1 MKLEKYHGLG
11 NSFLITEFKEE
22 TNYTSLSNKLC
33 NDKLSIGAD
42 GLIVYKKE
50 PLEIFIYN
58 KDGSEALM
66 CGNGL
71 RCFVHYCYLNGLLS
85 NKRKKIEIRTKSGIY
100 LVDIVSTIPFQ
111 SKIEFKRGLI
121 RKENIGLFN
130 EMYDSYYVKVGV
142 KHNVIFV
149 EEDNEHKVEKLK
161 DNLLKYGGFC
171 EDTNIDIV
179 TKINQ
184 NTIKVLTY
192 ERGVGFT
199 SSCGTGCVASS
210 LVSNYLFNC
219 SSEIYVLNEFGKL
232 IVTIE
237 GSKVFIE
244 GPSEKICSIE
254 VIND

>member
-11 NSFLITEFKEE
+11 NSFLIAKYKDNI
-22 TNYTSLSNKLC
+22 NYSSLSNRLC
-33 NDKLSIGAD
+33 DSKLSIGAD

-71 RCFVHYCYLNGLLS
+71 RCFIHYCYLNGLLI
-85 NKRKKIEIRTKSGIY
+85 NKRKNIEVRTKSGIY
-100 LVDIVSTIPFQ
+100 LVDIISTIPFQ
-111 SKIEFKRGLI
+111 SKVEFKRSLI
-121 RKENIGLFN
+121 RKESIGLFD
-130 EMYDSYYVKVGV
+130 EMYNSYYVKVGV
-142 KHNVIFV
+142 KHNVIVV
-149 EEDNEHKVEKLK
+149 EEDSEEKIEKLK
-161 DNLLKYGGFC
+161 DNLLKYGVFC
-171 EDTNIDIV
+171 EETNIDIV
-179 TKINQ
+179 TKINK

-199 SSCGTGCVASS
+199 SSCGTGGVAAS

-219 SSEIYVLNEFGKL
+219 SSEIYVLNEYGKL
-232 IVTIE
+232 VVNIE
-237 GSKVFIE
+237 GSKVFME
-244 GPSEKICSIE
+244 GPSERICSIE

>member
-11 NSFLITEFKEE
+11 NNFLITKYKEDI
-22 TNYTSLSNKLC
+22 NYSSLSSKLC

-42 GLIVYKKE
+42 GLIVYKKD

-71 RCFVHYCYLNGLLS
+71 RCFIHYCFINGLLKS
-85 NKRKKIEIRTKSGIY
+85 KRNKIEVRTKSGIY

-121 RKENIGLFN
+121 RKELIGLFN
-130 EMYDSYYVKVGV
+130 EMYESYYVKVGV

-149 EEDNEHKVEKLK
+149 EEKNEKQIEKLK
-161 DNLLKYGGFC
+161 ENLLKYSTFY
-171 EDTNIDIV
+171 EETNIDIV
-179 TKINQ
+179 TKINE

-199 SSCGTGCVASS
+199 SSCGTGAVAAS
-210 LVSNYLFNC
+210 LVSNYLYEC
-219 SSEIYVLNEFGKL
+219 SSDLFVINEYGKL
-232 IVTIE
+232 RISIE
-237 GSKVFIE
+237 GNKVYME
-244 GPSEKICSIE
+244 GPSERVCSLE